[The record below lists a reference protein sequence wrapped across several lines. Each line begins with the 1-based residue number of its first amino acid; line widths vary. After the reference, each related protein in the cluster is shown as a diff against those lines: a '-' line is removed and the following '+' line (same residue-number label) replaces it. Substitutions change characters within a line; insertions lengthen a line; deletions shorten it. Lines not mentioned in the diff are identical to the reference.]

1 MYRKSVK
8 RQECESSYED
18 RRAVSTCKINHSLSQ
33 VCSAGLYLCVNPE
46 HGAQA
51 EGILL
56 ALLPDIY
63 VLVNAIVDLP
73 GDSQVVFPFAARP
86 DNHIPL
92 VHGLHHLLCLL
103 EADVVE

>member
-1 MYRKSVK
+1 MSTRKISPSPS
-8 RQECESSYED
+8 QGGSSAE
-18 RRAVSTCKINHSLSQ
+18 
-33 VCSAGLYLCVNPE
+33 LYLCVNPE

-56 ALLPDIY
+56 ALFPDIHM
-63 VLVNAIVDLP
+63 LVDAIVDLP
-73 GDSQVVFPFAARP
+73 GDSQVVLPFAAWP
-86 DNHIPL
+86 NYHIPL

>member
-1 MYRKSVK
+1 MYWKNVK
-8 RQECESSYED
+8 RQECESSYKD
-18 RRAVSTCKINHSLSQ
+18 RRAVSACKINHSLSQ
-33 VCSAGLYLCVNPE
+33 ASSAGLYLCVDPE

-56 ALLPDIY
+56 ALLPDIH
-63 VLVNAIVDLP
+63 VLVDAIVDLP
-73 GDSQVVFPFAARP
+73 GDSQVVLPFAARP
-86 DNHIPL
+86 DDHIPL